1 MENLVANQMTDSIEA
16 KLTKFGFPIEN
27 LLKKRFGVIVYPVL
41 KTLHLFSRQIV
52 LVEL

>member
-1 MENLVANQMTDSIEA
+1 MENLVANQMTDSIKA
-16 KLTKFGFPIEN
+16 KLAKVGFPIEN

-52 LVEL
+52 LAEL